1 VLLAL
6 QVARSRRGLTGSSS
20 TTQETPTKAAASSDF
35 NSTQE
40 KSMNTRSMLIGLCL
54 FGLLASGWSQDSTN
68 TVTPGIPGFLDPQ
81 TGSFKPMPLVPEGYS
96 DLSNPAQTGGKIVLT
111 LTTTLTT
118 SFPTGEVF
126 SCGLN
131 ATVADIMSGLTFSD
145 TIFVT
150 ATKTGNTLN
159 CTVTLPY
166 GWDLASPTQ
175 DVMLVLYTINA
186 VNGSGSNPTRVAQHG
201 VASVRGVPT
210 GTTSYT
216 RATVI

>member
-1 VLLAL
+1 
-6 QVARSRRGLTGSSS
+6 
-20 TTQETPTKAAASSDF
+20 
-35 NSTQE
+35 
-40 KSMNTRSMLIGLCL
+40 MNTRSVLIGLCL

-81 TGSFKPMPLVPEGYS
+81 TGLFKPMPLVPDGYS
-96 DLSNPAQTGGKIVLT
+96 DLTNTSQTSGKIVLT

-118 SFPTGEVF
+118 SFPTSEVF

-131 ATVADIMSGLTFSD
+131 ATVADVVSGLTFSD

-150 ATKTGNTLN
+150 ATKSGNTLS

-166 GWDLASPTQ
+166 GWDLASASQ
-175 DVMLVLYTINA
+175 DIMLVLYTVNA
-186 VNGSGSNPTRVAQHG
+186 TNGTGNPTRVAQHG
-201 VASVRGVPT
+201 VASVHGVPS

-216 RATVI
+216 RSTQI

>member
-1 VLLAL
+1 
-6 QVARSRRGLTGSSS
+6 
-20 TTQETPTKAAASSDF
+20 
-35 NSTQE
+35 
-40 KSMNTRSMLIGLCL
+40 MNTRSMFIGLCL
-54 FGLLASGWSQDSTN
+54 FALLASGWSQDLTR

-81 TGSFKPMPLVPEGYS
+81 TGSFKPMPLVPDGYI
-96 DLSNPAQTGGKIVLT
+96 DLTGTPQTGGKIVLT
-111 LTTTLTT
+111 LTATLTT
-118 SFPTGEVF
+118 SFPTSEVF

-131 ATVADIMSGLTFSD
+131 ATVADVISGLTFSD

-150 ATKTGNTLN
+150 ATKSGNTLS

-186 VNGSGSNPTRVAQHG
+186 TNGTGNNSTRVAQHG
-201 VASVRGVPT
+201 VASVRGVPS

-216 RATVI
+216 RSTVI

>member
-1 VLLAL
+1 
-6 QVARSRRGLTGSSS
+6 
-20 TTQETPTKAAASSDF
+20 
-35 NSTQE
+35 
-40 KSMNTRSMLIGLCL
+40 
-54 FGLLASGWSQDSTN
+54 
-68 TVTPGIPGFLDPQ
+68 
-81 TGSFKPMPLVPEGYS
+81 MPLVPDGYS
-96 DLSNPAQTGGKIVLT
+96 DLANTSQTGGKIVLT

-118 SFPTGEVF
+118 SFPTTEVF

-131 ATVADIMSGLTFSD
+131 ATVADVISGLTFSD

-150 ATKTGNTLN
+150 ATKSGNTLS

-175 DVMLVLYTINA
+175 DIMLVLYTINA
-186 VNGSGSNPTRVAQHG
+186 TNGTGNPTHVAQHG

-216 RATVI
+216 RSTVI